1 MYNGEG
7 AWDGR
12 QALAD
17 CREDWLADVARFG
30 AESFLP
36 CCTWAVAL
44 CVACLCFYFVRKLW
58 KGAVLKLCLPPCCFL
73 N

>member
-36 CCTWAVAL
+36 CCFLAAAL
-44 CVACLCFYFVRKLW
+44 FGLGKPLLVCAKLW
-58 KGAVLKLCLPPCCFL
+58 KGAVF
-73 N
+73 

>member
-30 AESFLP
+30 AEPFLP
-36 CCTWAVAL
+36 CCIWLL
-44 CVACLCFYFVRKLW
+44 CVSCASLLLCAEIVEESDS
-58 KGAVLKLCLPPCCFL
+58 
-73 N
+73 